1 MASGNAMAAASGGLV
16 AAQAASSVVGDYNN
30 SGPSSSSALSNG
42 SAAATSTNQGYHQLS
57 VTIEEAS
64 LRNSGFLKPN
74 PYVELLID
82 NKSKRKTDF
91 VKNTYLPKWNEEFT
105 VLITPHSVLHFK
117 VLDHSNFRKDAMLG
131 ERSIS
136 LAHILQ
142 HYNGRCEFLEV
153 SMDLLVTSKSDN
165 RQTKSGELV
174 AILNGLKLD
183 MSSIMLQNGNGAMM
197 GANGGASAAA
207 GVATAAGPVGGGGDI
222 NATAQGAAGRS
233 CLIYGGVRTRVRM
246 RSSGSVSE
254 SGAPG
259 VCASR
264 SPVAMQNG
272 NLERSSSS
280 GAMIPSQVGGG
291 GGAMRRAPNP
301 PGTWDPQTAAAM
313 VAQQQQQMH
322 MAHNPRI
329 NGPTANSPLVSNS
342 AASGGARPMSQ
353 MYANGG
359 VAAGQQPV
367 PGMMEG
373 AVGGMMPNDPQAA
386 MAVTGSGLPVSNATD
401 QQLQAAQADDEPLP
415 AGWEIRFDQYGRRYY
430 VDHNTRSTYWEKPTP
445 LPPGWEIRKDPRGR
459 VYYVDHNTRT
469 TTWQRPNSERLMHFQ
484 HWQGQRAHVV
494 AQGNQRFLYGQQQ
507 QQPTAVTAAPAQDD
521 EDTLGALPD
530 GWEKKVQSDNRV
542 YFVNHKN
549 RTTQWEDPRTQGQEV
564 SLINEGPLPPGWEIR
579 YTAAG
584 ERFFVD
590 HNTRRTT
597 FDDPRPGAPKG
608 AKGVYGVP
616 RAYERSFR
624 WKLSQFRYL
633 CQSNALPSHI
643 KITVTRQTLFE
654 DSYHQIMRLPAYEL
668 RRRLYIIFRGE
679 EGLDYGGVSREWFFL
694 LSHEVLNPMYC
705 LFEYANKNNYSLQIN
720 PASYVNPDH
729 LQYFKFIGRF
739 IAMALYHGRFI
750 YSGFTMPFY
759 KRMLNKKLTIKDIE
773 TIDPEFY
780 NSLIWVKDNN
790 IDECGLE
797 LWFSVDFEVLGQ
809 IIHHELKENG
819 EKERVTEENKEEY
832 ITLMT
837 EWRMTRGI
845 EQQTKTF
852 LEGFNEV
859 VPLEWLKYFD
869 ERELELILCGMQDVD
884 VDDWQ
889 RNTIYRHYNRNS
901 KQVVWFWQFV
911 RDTDN
916 EKRARLLQFV
926 TGTCRVPVG
935 GFAELMGSNGPQR
948 FCIEKV
954 GKETWLPRSHT
965 CFNRLD
971 LPPYKSYDQLVEK
984 LTFAI
989 EETEGFC
996 QE

>member
-1 MASGNAMAAASGGLV
+1 MEEGI
-16 AAQAASSVVGDYNN
+16 
-30 SGPSSSSALSNG
+30 
-42 SAAATSTNQGYHQLS
+42 HQLS
-57 VTIEEAS
+57 ITIEHAS
-64 LRNSGFLKPN
+64 LRSNGFLKPN
-74 PYVELLID
+74 PYVEIAID
-82 NKSKRKTDF
+82 NKSTRKTDF
-91 VKNTYLPKWNEEFT
+91 LKNTNAPKWNERFT
-105 VLITPHSVLHFK
+105 VIVSPSSVLHFR
-117 VLDHSNFRKDAMLG
+117 VLDHSSFRKDSLLG
-131 ERSIS
+131 QQTVY
-136 LAHILQ
+136 LAHILE
-142 HYNGRCEFLEV
+142 HYNGVLENLEL
-153 SMDLLVTSKSDN
+153 SMDLLTDASTSSKTN
-165 RQTKSGELV
+165 EPRQPTKTGELV
-174 AILNGLKLD
+174 AVLNGLNIDMRVVALRAGSSGMSVANNHSNDVTGATAYVNGNGIAATMDSSRSSILNGGIRARMRLRGTPSTQSQ
-183 MSSIMLQNGNGAMM
+183 SSQLQPTPSPGSISNQQAHHSPSSAGIHLSSGSTGAAAATAVGPMGNGAALPLGGPGPSPM
-197 GANGGASAAA
+197 GPAASTGA
-207 GVATAAGPVGGGGDI
+207 I
-222 NATAQGAAGRS
+222 R
-233 CLIYGGVRTRVRM
+233 
-246 RSSGSVSE
+246 RSSG
-254 SGAPG
+254 
-259 VCASR
+259 
-264 SPVAMQNG
+264 MN
-272 NLERSSSS
+272 
-280 GAMIPSQVGGG
+280 
-291 GGAMRRAPNP
+291 
-301 PGTWDPQTAAAM
+301 WD
-313 VAQQQQQMH
+313 QQQQQQQQQQVIHSMPPAGH
-322 MAHNPRI
+322 QRL
-329 NGPTANSPLVSNS
+329 GPVYSNS
-342 AASGGARPMSQ
+342 SQDSLLNGMSNSTAYNSQVQPNLTAGTMVPM
-353 MYANGG
+353 NGG
-359 VAAGQQPV
+359 TIAPQVNNATATATTGAMV
-367 PGMMEG
+367 PI
-373 AVGGMMPNDPQAA
+373 GG
-386 MAVTGSGLPVSNATD
+386 SLTD
-401 QQLQAAQADDEPLP
+401 QQMMLQAAAQQNQVDDEPLP
-415 AGWEIRFDQYGRRYY
+415 AGWEMRVDKYGRRYY
-430 VDHNTRSTYWEKPTP
+430 VDHNTRSTYWEKPQP
-445 LPPGWEIRKDPRGR
+445 LPAGWEMRRDARGR

-484 HWQGQRAHVV
+484 HWQGQRQHIIS
-494 AQGNQRFLYGQQQ
+494 QGNQRFLYPQHAQQSNTTSV
-507 QQPTAVTAAPAQDD
+507 PHEEDD
-521 EDTLGALPD
+521 GLGPLPD
-530 GWEKKVQSDNRV
+530 GWEKRVQPDNRV

-564 SLINEGPLPPGWEIR
+564 NMLTEGPLPPGWEIR
-579 YTAAG
+579 YTATG

-590 HNTRRTT
+590 HNNRKTT
-597 FDDPRPGAPKG
+597 FEDPRPGAPKG
-608 AKGVYGVP
+608 GKGVYGVP

-633 CQSNALPSHI
+633 CQSNALASHI
-643 KITVTRQTLFE
+643 KITLTRQTLFE

-759 KRMLNKKLTIKDIE
+759 KRMLNKKLTTKDIE
-773 TIDPEFY
+773 SIDPEFY
-780 NSLIWVKDNN
+780 NSLIWVRDNN

-809 IIHHELKENG
+809 IIHHELKEEG
-819 EKERVTEENKEEY
+819 DKERVTEENKEEY
-832 ITLMT
+832 ISLMT

-845 EQQTKTF
+845 EEQTKTF

-869 ERELELILCGMQDVD
+869 ERELELMLCGMQEID

-889 RNTIYRHYNRNS
+889 RNSIYRHYNRNS

-911 RDTDN
+911 RETDN

-954 GKETWLPRSHT
+954 GKDTWLPRSHT

-984 LTFAI
+984 LNYAI
-989 EETEGFC
+989 EETEGFG

>member
-1 MASGNAMAAASGGLV
+1 MEDG
-16 AAQAASSVVGDYNN
+16 
-30 SGPSSSSALSNG
+30 
-42 SAAATSTNQGYHQLS
+42 TIHQLI
-57 VTIEEAS
+57 VLIEHATFRS
-64 LRNSGFLKPN
+64 NGFLKPN
-74 PYVELLID
+74 PYVEFSID
-82 NKSKRKTDF
+82 GKSSRKTDF
-91 VKNTYLPKWNEEFT
+91 IKNTNTPKWNERFAIF
-105 VLITPHSVLHFK
+105 VSPGSLLQFR
-117 VLDHSNFRKDAMLG
+117 VLDHSSFRKDSLLG
-131 ERSIS
+131 QQTVE
-136 LAHILQ
+136 LAGILR
-142 HYNGRCEFLEV
+142 HYNGVLELLEL
-153 SMDLLVTSKSDN
+153 SMDLLVDPSGSSKTN
-165 RQTKSGELV
+165 EPRQPVKAGELV
-174 AILNGLKLD
+174 VVLDGLKID
-183 MSSIMLQNGNGAMM
+183 MRNVL
-197 GANGGASAAA
+197 GGS
-207 GVATAAGPVGGGGDI
+207 GG
-222 NATAQGAAGRS
+222 S
-233 CLIYGGVRTRVRM
+233 
-246 RSSGSVSE
+246 
-254 SGAPG
+254 
-259 VCASR
+259 
-264 SPVAMQNG
+264 
-272 NLERSSSS
+272 
-280 GAMIPSQVGGG
+280 
-291 GGAMRRAPNP
+291 GGAMRGSGVGSESNMVNGNGQLSTSMDLAQNGSHFHTLRSSILNGGIRARMRLRGTGASQSLP
-301 PGTWDPQTAAAM
+301 PGAGPSMNQLALVPTSSSSASSSQHSPASHASQSNNTSGATVAENDQFSIHQSASTAYGGAMGNGAASGTSPNSGAVSSSSTGAIRRSGINWDQQNVSPVPSVTGSHARLGPVYSNSSQEGIINGVPAGAM
-313 VAQQQQQMH
+313 VPPVGVPGGSPGGMNGVGGPIPMPMGGSLTDQQLILQHQQQQQQRDQ
-322 MAHNPRI
+322 NPI
-329 NGPTANSPLVSNS
+329 
-342 AASGGARPMSQ
+342 
-353 MYANGG
+353 
-359 VAAGQQPV
+359 
-367 PGMMEG
+367 
-373 AVGGMMPNDPQAA
+373 
-386 MAVTGSGLPVSNATD
+386 
-401 QQLQAAQADDEPLP
+401 DDEPLP
-415 AGWEIRFDQYGRRYY
+415 AGWEMRVDKYGRRYY
-430 VDHNTRSTYWEKPTP
+430 VDHNTRSTYWEKPQP
-445 LPPGWEIRKDPRGR
+445 LPAGWEQRRDPRGR

-484 HWQGQRAHVV
+484 HWQGQRQHIIS
-494 AQGNQRFLYGQQQ
+494 QGNQRFLYPQHAQQSNSISV
-507 QQPTAVTAAPAQDD
+507 ANEEDD
-521 EDTLGALPD
+521 GLGPLPD
-530 GWEKKVQSDNRV
+530 GWEKRVQPDNRV

-564 SLINEGPLPPGWEIR
+564 SMLAEGPLPPGWEIR
-579 YTAAG
+579 YTANM

-590 HNTRRTT
+590 HNNRKTT
-597 FDDPRPGAPKG
+597 FEDPRPGAPKG

-616 RAYERSFR
+616 KAYERSFR

-633 CQSNALPSHI
+633 CQSNALASHI
-643 KITVTRQTLFE
+643 KITLTRQTLFE

-759 KRMLNKKLTIKDIE
+759 KRMLNKKLTTKDIE
-773 TIDPEFY
+773 SIDPEFY
-780 NSLIWVKDNN
+780 NSLIWVRDNN

-809 IIHHELKENG
+809 IIHHELKEEG
-819 EKERVTEENKEEY
+819 DKERVTEENKEEY
-832 ITLMT
+832 ISLMT

-845 EQQTKTF
+845 EEQTKTF

-869 ERELELILCGMQDVD
+869 ERELELMLCGMQEID

-889 RNTIYRHYNRNS
+889 RNSIYRHYNRSS

-911 RDTDN
+911 RETDN

-954 GKETWLPRSHT
+954 GKDTWLPRSHT

-984 LTFAI
+984 LNYAI
-989 EETEGFC
+989 EETEGFG

>member
-1 MASGNAMAAASGGLV
+1 MHH
-16 AAQAASSVVGDYNN
+16 SS
-30 SGPSSSSALSNG
+30 
-42 SAAATSTNQGYHQLS
+42 
-57 VTIEEAS
+57 
-64 LRNSGFLKPN
+64 
-74 PYVELLID
+74 
-82 NKSKRKTDF
+82 
-91 VKNTYLPKWNEEFT
+91 
-105 VLITPHSVLHFK
+105 
-117 VLDHSNFRKDAMLG
+117 FRKDVMLG
-131 ERSIS
+131 ERSIN
-136 LAHILQ
+136 LAYILQ
-142 HYNGRCEFLEV
+142 YYNGRCEFLEV
-153 SMDLLVTSKSDN
+153 SMDLLAASKSDN
-165 RQTKSGELV
+165 RSTKCGELV
-174 AILNGLKLD
+174 AMLNGLKID
-183 MSSIMLQNGNGAMM
+183 MSKLMIQNGTTN
-197 GANGGASAAA
+197 NSGASSSNSA
-207 GVATAAGPVGGGGDI
+207 GSSSTI
-222 NATAQGAAGRS
+222 NHNNSNASS
-233 CLIYGGVRTRVRM
+233 CMIYGGLRTRLRT
-246 RSSGSVSE
+246 RNSNGNTNTNENGSVLSSVDRVSTSVHNGNVE
-254 SGAPG
+254 RSNSNLLPSSQAMNMVMRATGTNSTNSWDSQTVHHHHYQQQVQPYAPG
-259 VCASR
+259 QNSGQQM
-264 SPVAMQNG
+264 SPSLSQQ
-272 NLERSSSS
+272 
-280 GAMIPSQVGGG
+280 PSQQQHQQHQQQL
-291 GGAMRRAPNP
+291 PHQHHHHFH
-301 PGTWDPQTAAAM
+301 QTS
-313 VAQQQQQMH
+313 QQQQQQIQISPSQRM
-322 MAHNPRI
+322 
-329 NGPTANSPLVSNS
+329 NGVATS
-342 AASGGARPMSQ
+342 SGGVNVRSIPQLFS
-353 MYANGG
+353 NDE
-359 VAAGQQPV
+359 VAQHHSHQQQQQLTGLPP
-367 PGMMEG
+367 PGMDVMTPGQIMQVTQTDQQQGTIPAG
-373 AVGGMMPNDPQAA
+373 A
-386 MAVTGSGLPVSNATD
+386 GSGLPVSNIND

-415 AGWEIRFDQYGRRYY
+415 AGWEIRFDLYGRRYY

-494 AQGNQRFLYGQQQ
+494 AQGNQRFLYQQQ
-507 QQPTAVTAAPAQDD
+507 QQANAAAASTCQED
-521 EDTLGALPD
+521 EDTLGPLPD

-564 SLINEGPLPPGWEIR
+564 SLINEGPLPTGWEIR
-579 YTAAG
+579 YTANG

-590 HNTRRTT
+590 HNARRTT
-597 FDDPRPGAPKG
+597 FEDPRPGAPKG

-780 NSLIWVKDNN
+780 NSLIWVRDNN

-819 EKERVTEENKEEY
+819 EKERVTEDNKEEY

-837 EWRMTRGI
+837 EWRMTR
-845 EQQTKTF
+845 
-852 LEGFNEV
+852 
-859 VPLEWLKYFD
+859 
-869 ERELELILCGMQDVD
+869 
-884 VDDWQ
+884 
-889 RNTIYRHYNRNS
+889 
-901 KQVVWFWQFV
+901 
-911 RDTDN
+911 
-916 EKRARLLQFV
+916 
-926 TGTCRVPVG
+926 
-935 GFAELMGSNGPQR
+935 
-948 FCIEKV
+948 
-954 GKETWLPRSHT
+954 
-965 CFNRLD
+965 
-971 LPPYKSYDQLVEK
+971 
-984 LTFAI
+984 
-989 EETEGFC
+989 
-996 QE
+996 